1 MWRGLDVLVTGATGG
16 IGQPLC
22 EALIARGARVIVHG
36 QHADE
41 VERVAARFRARSL
54 VCDLASL
61 AAVRDVALPKID
73 VLINNAG
80 VGFGANQTL
89 REVSA
94 DGIEL
99 RFAVNYLAPV
109 LLTRRYEGAGL
120 KAIVNVASAG
130 QRRLDFDDL
139 LLEEEYDGIVA
150 YRRSKLAMVMWS
162 FDLAVAQPVPC
173 ISLHPGTFLDTFM
186 VRQSGITPLGTA
198 QHGAEMV
205 RIAAERALAGVTN
218 TYYDELVPATADAQA
233 YDVRARQMLRE
244 RTAELLAPFAVA

>member
-1 MWRGLDVLVTGATGG
+1 MWSGLDVLITGATGG

-22 EALIARGARVIVHG
+22 EALIARGANVIVHG
-36 QHADE
+36 RHAHEVDE
-41 VERVAARFRARSL
+41 VASRLGMRGL
-54 VCDLASL
+54 PCDLASL
-61 AAVRDVALPKID
+61 AAVRDVALPKVD

-89 REVSA
+89 REVSD

-99 RFAVNYLAPV
+99 RLAVNYLAPV
-109 LLTRRYEGAGL
+109 LLTQRFENLR
-120 KAIVNVASAG
+120 AIVNVASAG
-130 QRRLDFDDL
+130 QRKIDFDDL
-139 LLEEEYDGIVA
+139 LLEDEYDGIVA

-162 FDLAVAQPVPC
+162 FDLAVAQPTPV
-173 ISLHPGTFLDTFM
+173 ISLHPGTFLDTGM

-218 TYYDELVPATADAQA
+218 TYYDELVPASADAQA
-233 YDVRARQMLRE
+233 YDERARQMLRE
-244 RTAELLAPFAVA
+244 RTAELLAPFIA